1 MCNTEKRPTKT
12 PAIRVLVQYHISYME
27 SINVFKLIAV
37 AVRFKQDVLRNKIF
51 FSIISHLFPAYVLG
65 FTSGESGAGKTES
78 AKLMLQFLAAVS
90 GQHSWIEQQV
100 LEANPI
106 LEGRSFGEMTKQ
118 HPKWIN
124 SCVLCSCNL
133 DCLFSLWQ
141 RKNRSKR

>member
-1 MCNTEKRPTKT
+1 
-12 PAIRVLVQYHISYME
+12 ME
-27 SINVFKLIAV
+27 SIYVFKLIAV

-78 AKLMLQFLAAVS
+78 TKLMLQFLAAVS

-124 SCVLCSCNL
+124 SRVLCSCNL
-133 DCLFSLWQ
+133 DCLLSLWQ